1 MFNDP
6 VGIAKSRRNL
16 GRMQQ
21 ESTFD
26 GGGASVPRPEQPVP
40 DRAFDDRPAADEHWG
55 PYARRLQATRD
66 PRALPALLE
75 AHDTLRLEPRFCCVG
90 AVRAALYEIATAREN
105 AHSAPVADLVDRW
118 WNSTDPWEEMVA
130 VAARAGGQEE
140 TERPALL
147 EKVRSARPTVVTA
160 AIEGLCGMSDAAEI
174 EALRE
179 VVSRPDPML
188 HWAHQAAARRLAE
201 IGSPEAQAALAQRFV
216 DPDDLWR
223 EGPA

>member
-1 MFNDP
+1 
-6 VGIAKSRRNL
+6 
-16 GRMQQ
+16 MQQ

-26 GGGASVPRPEQPVP
+26 GGGAPVPRPGRPVA
-40 DRAFDDRPAADEHWG
+40 DQAFDERPAQDEHWG
-55 PYARRLQATRD
+55 PFARRLQATRD

-75 AHDTLRLEPRFCCVG
+75 AHDTLRREPRFCCVG
-90 AVRAALYEIATAREN
+90 AVRAAIYEIATAREN
-105 AHSAPVADLVDRW
+105 AASGPVADLVDRW
-118 WNSTDPWEEMVA
+118 WNSSDAWEEMVA

-201 IGSPEAQAALAQRFV
+201 IGGPAAEAALAQRFV
-216 DPDDLWR
+216 DPDGLWR
-223 EGPA
+223 DEPA

>member
-1 MFNDP
+1 
-6 VGIAKSRRNL
+6 
-16 GRMQQ
+16 MQQ
-21 ESTFD
+21 ESTLD
-26 GGGASVPRPEQPVP
+26 GGGAYASQPVAPVP
-40 DRAFDDRPAADEHWG
+40 DPAFDERPAADEHWG
-55 PYARRLQATRD
+55 PFARRLQAARD

-75 AHDTLRLEPRFCCVG
+75 AHDTLRREPRFCCVG
-90 AVRAALYEIATAREN
+90 AVRAAIYEIATAREN
-105 AHSAPVADLVDRW
+105 AASAPVADLVDRW
-118 WNSTDPWEEMVA
+118 WNSSEAWEEMVA

-147 EKVRSARPTVVTA
+147 EKVRSARPTVITA

-201 IGSPEAQAALAQRFV
+201 IGTPDAEAALAQRFV
-216 DPDDLWR
+216 DPDGLWR
-223 EGPA
+223 EDPA